1 MKYYLIILYFISF
14 NFVPAQNKENVVAL
28 VYMNYIHSDLEM
40 VSTDHLYLITNQNK
54 TIYTTGQ
61 RTRRNNIKP
70 DNVDVMVIS
79 PSSKA
84 DNIYINNNIKD
95 TLYFKHA
102 VVDNFLYV
110 KEKTPKFIWLL
121 ANEYKEIQGKK
132 LQKAT
137 TTFRGRTYT
146 AWCDLENPISV
157 GPWKFNNLPGLAY
170 SIIDETPHF
179 YYEWHLLQMIE
190 IDFEKIP
197 VLEKEPQKYI
207 GIKEFIIERAK
218 VYEKFEERNRART
231 VNVPGLEEISSD
243 SKSIDRKI
251 RANEIKYEWEE

>member
-14 NFVPAQNKENVVAL
+14 NFVQAQNKENVVAL

-79 PSSKA
+79 PSLKA

-170 SIIDETPHF
+170 EITDDAKDYYNEWYLTQIDN
-179 YYEWHLLQMIE
+179 
-190 IDFEKIP
+190 D
-197 VLEKEPQKYI
+197 V
-207 GIKEFIIERAK
+207 
-218 VYEKFEERNRART
+218 T
-231 VNVPGLEEISSD
+231 VNLDIYSLDKFKKLELKEYVNKSDELKEIATSISNTRTLDIPGLEEIGSATT
-243 SKSIDRKI
+243 KI
-251 RANEIKYEWEE
+251 NHRIKAQEIKYEWER

>member
-1 MKYYLIILYFISF
+1 MRIIVLVFLFSLKLTLVNAQERKAIELQYLSK
-14 NFVPAQNKENVVAL
+14 NFLDFDVEGIDK
-28 VYMNYIHSDLEM
+28 
-40 VSTDHLYLITNQNK
+40 LYLFD
-54 TIYTTGQ
+54 
-61 RTRRNNIKP
+61 NNSKSLYIVGDKEDIKETSKK
-70 DNVDVMVIS
+70 V
-79 PSSKA
+79 KA
-84 DNIYINNNIKD
+84 DIVLKIPSLEDEYYFQDKKQD
-95 TLYFKHA
+95 TLYFKDVIIQDA
-102 VVDNFLYV
+102 FYV

-132 LQKAT
+132 IQKAT